1 MEVLHCCKRAASWM
15 PSIPRPRSTS
25 SLLQPVPSWKGPTW
39 IQICLWLWGSCR
51 YQGLPGEDQCLGIKL
66 HFFQGCTSACKEFLP
81 GQLPDLPCGAGGH
94 PHTLSPVGPG
104 LPLVNPQQHQ
114 AFLCVAPATL
124 NPGHHD
130 TLCVTPLHL
139 LITYYVLSAMLGA

>member
-1 MEVLHCCKRAASWM
+1 MERPHLDSNLSLAVGKLQ
-15 PSIPRPRSTS
+15 IPGLARGG
-25 SLLQPVPSWKGPTW
+25 PVPGDKIT
-39 IQICLWLWGSCR
+39 
-51 YQGLPGEDQCLGIKL
+51 
-66 HFFQGCTSACKEFLP
+66 FFQGCASACKEFLP
-81 GQLPDLPCGAGGH
+81 GQLQDLPCGAGGH

-114 AFLCVAPATL
+114 AFLCVAPASL